1 MRSSWRNMM
10 VVEDNSKAL
19 DALRALIAI
28 PLVILIVYTIISW
41 STLTTIGAFN
51 KIILI
56 IMTILL
62 CIFLIF
68 LLSRVTIPDSFQE
81 RSVEYFIEEL
91 LYQDKVF
98 VIPTICTKCST
109 PIQLNRVRWEDEYTP
124 LCQECQGEIKLRII
138 EK

>member
-1 MRSSWRNMM
+1 ME
-10 VVEDNSKAL
+10 VEENSGKL
-19 DALRALIAI
+19 DAIRASIAI
-28 PLVILIVYTIISW
+28 PLLIMIVYLTIIW
-41 STLTTIGAFN
+41 SVVAVVGSFQWYTAVLATIF
-51 KIILI
+51 
-56 IMTILL
+56 L

-68 LLSRVTIPDSFQE
+68 LMSRVTIPDSYQE

-98 VIPTICTKCST
+98 VIPTMCPQCRT

-124 LCQECQGEIKLRII
+124 LCQECQAEIKLRIL